1 MMEKMTVRIITPD
14 EIIFEGRATR
24 IDACGW
30 DGNFTILPYHAP
42 MAASLGTGEIEIQI
56 EDDENNKEEFYVAID
71 SGIAE
76 VAANHVDIL
85 TQLATMAKER
95 GVATV
100 EMAKEQDERQKQN
113 IKGRDQL
120 IKSEMEL
127 YRLLSQANESL

>member
-1 MMEKMTVRIITPD
+1 MEKMTVRIMTPD
-14 EIIFEGRATR
+14 EIVFEGQATR

-30 DGNFTILPYHAP
+30 DGYFTILPHHAP
-42 MAASLGTGEIEIQI
+42 MAASLGIGEIEIDI
-56 EDDENNKEEFYVAID
+56 EGEGEDEIVKNFVAID

-95 GVATV
+95 GAATV
-100 EMAKEQDERQKQN
+100 KMAKEQDERQKQN